1 MMIGYAGALFL
12 LLATICLI
20 AAHMLGVR
28 QLTARQRMYVAIT
41 IGFLAWM
48 LPLMVSLRSR

>member
-1 MMIGYAGALFL
+1 MLGYAGGLFV
-12 LLATICLI
+12 LLAAVCLI
-20 AAHMLGVR
+20 AAHVLGV
-28 QLTARQRMYVAIT
+28 QPLTARQRMYVAIT